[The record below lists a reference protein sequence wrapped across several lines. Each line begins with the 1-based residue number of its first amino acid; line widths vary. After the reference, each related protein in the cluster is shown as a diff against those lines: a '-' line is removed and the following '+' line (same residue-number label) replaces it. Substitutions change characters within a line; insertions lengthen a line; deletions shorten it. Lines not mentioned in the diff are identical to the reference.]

1 VSARRSPQTYARAAR
16 NMLQHD
22 LVRGALCVA
31 LLFVLLL
38 AGTPIWLALALP
50 FISYGGMRLL
60 LNTGPEMPLSAP
72 QPIATLTDHAAYARC
87 VEVQQRIHG
96 LAGSIDEPR
105 MSSQLT
111 RITVLI
117 DQILDVITED
127 ASDEDAKDE
136 VSGPLLALMQTTVDL
151 LTHYGKLVRRGFDD
165 AEVQERV
172 RSSLAT
178 LDDGYE
184 EFWTRINRI
193 AVVDLE
199 ALSEMIDEMNK
210 RLPLP
215 PEAHQELPARAAG
228 PAQSVP
234 PEIAKLIASLTPRQY
249 TILCM
254 LPSGKTDQEIADLL
268 FNAKRTVTT
277 HIGEIY
283 AKINVRNRAEAVA
296 FAVRWGLV

>member
-1 VSARRSPQTYARAAR
+1 
-16 NMLQHD
+16 MLQHD
-22 LVRGALCVA
+22 LVRGALCIA

-38 AGTPIWLALALP
+38 VGTPIWLVLVLP
-50 FISYGGMRLL
+50 FVSYAGMRLL
-60 LNTGPEMPLSAP
+60 LSADPELPLSAP
-72 QPIATLTDHAAYARC
+72 QPVATLTDRAAYARC
-87 VEVQQRIHG
+87 VEVQQKIHG
-96 LAGSIDEPR
+96 LTNSIAEPHI
-105 MSSQLT
+105 SSQLA

-117 DQILDVITED
+117 DQILAVIAED
-127 ASDEDAKDE
+127 ASDEGAKDE
-136 VSGPLLALMQTTVDL
+136 VSGPLLALMQTTSDL

-199 ALSEMIDEMNK
+199 ALSEMIDDMNK

-215 PEAHQELPARAAG
+215 PESHQELPARATS

-283 AKINVRNRAEAVA
+283 ARINVRNRAEAVA

>member
-1 VSARRSPQTYARAAR
+1 VRRSPQTYAHAAR
-16 NMLQHD
+16 NMLQHE
-22 LVRGALCVA
+22 LVRGAVCVA

-38 AGTPIWLALALP
+38 VGTPIWLALALP
-50 FISYGGMRLL
+50 FIAYGGLRLL
-60 LNTGPEMPLSAP
+60 LSGDPELSSGTL
-72 QPIATLTDHAAYARC
+72 QPAGKISNPAAYARC
-87 VEVQQRIHG
+87 VEFQQRING
-96 LAGSIDEPR
+96 LTSLVDEPR

-117 DQILDVITED
+117 DQILDVIAED
-127 ASDEDAKDE
+127 ASDEDVKDE
-136 VSGPLLALMQTTVDL
+136 VAGPLLALMQTTADL

-210 RLPLP
+210 RMPVP
-215 PEAHQELPARAAG
+215 PEAHQELPARATS